1 MSDLPLEYTI
11 SGWPAYYPQAEE
23 ELKAM
28 VKSHHVNYL
37 EAYDMHGRLIE
48 PRSYRKYLQGALV
61 QIHFTLTHWSISGRP
76 PKPSC
81 DTFAAD
87 IYSIRVLVPPVSY
100 GQPVTPRKR
109 KFLKTDPLTPDIS
122 PKKFRVFASNST
134 DARS

>member
-1 MSDLPLEYTI
+1 MSDVPLAYTI
-11 SGWPAYYPQAEE
+11 SGWPAYYPWAEE

-28 VKSHHVNYL
+28 VNSHHVNYL
-37 EAYDMHGRLIE
+37 EAYNMHGWLIE
-48 PRSYRKYLQGALV
+48 PRSYQKYLRGALV
-61 QIHFTLTHWSISGRP
+61 QIHFMLTHWSIGGKP

-100 GQPVTPRKR
+100 GQLVTPRKR

-122 PKKFRVFASNST
+122 PKGFRVFTSSST
-134 DARS
+134 DTRS